1 MMRRR
6 SFMQTLAGSGAG
18 VALLKLGTPQKRLS
32 ENASVA
38 WTVKGFTCVTCA
50 VGLQTILEKHEGI
63 ARVKAEYPSGKV
75 EIGFDSNVIESR
87 ELKRLIEE
95 DGLAGITSNP
105 TIFEKAIGESASY
118 DADIARLVGKGETP
132 LGAIYERI
140 ATADIAA
147 AEGVRAIAAAVG
159 GRSVTALVHAAAIEG
174 IVSLADTTRPVFDR
188 LVAVNLAGPFF
199 LTQALRPML
208 ADGSGIVFVSS
219 VSALHGRPRHAAYAA
234 TKAALL
240 GLSTSLAA
248 ELAPRVRVNCVAPGA
263 TDTPMM
269 AEAITAYLRSMDAEE
284 AQRTGTAEMARVLL
298 GRVGNPA
305 ELAAAIVHLALDAS
319 YSTGSVVTVDGG
331 YSAS

>member
-1 MMRRR
+1 MGSAERPVAVV
-6 SFMQTLAGSGAG
+6 TGAGSGIGRAT
-18 VALLKLGTPQKRLS
+18 AL
-32 ENASVA
+32 A
-38 WTVKGFTCVTCA
+38 
-50 VGLQTILEKHEGI
+50 
-63 ARVKAEYPSGKV
+63 
-75 EIGFDSNVIESR
+75 
-87 ELKRLIEE
+87 
-95 DGLAGITSNP
+95 
-105 TIFEKAIGESASY
+105 
-118 DADIARLVGKGETP
+118 
-132 LGAIYERI
+132 LGARDLDVVCAGRRPGPLQETAGQLGGGRGR
-140 ATADIAA
+140 AVAADIAA

>member
-1 MMRRR
+1 MPIIPGSK
-6 SFMQTLAGSGAG
+6 SFLACSGLPG
-18 VALLKLGTPQKRLS
+18 IVRMLSRVAALSLPGEEPGELL
-32 ENASVA
+32 EVA
-38 WTVKGFTCVTCA
+38 
-50 VGLQTILEKHEGI
+50 
-63 ARVKAEYPSGKV
+63 
-75 EIGFDSNVIESR
+75 
-87 ELKRLIEE
+87 
-95 DGLAGITSNP
+95 
-105 TIFEKAIGESASY
+105 
-118 DADIARLVGKGETP
+118 ADISS
-132 LGAIYERI
+132 
-140 ATADIAA
+140 

-199 LTQALRPML
+199 LTQALRPVL

-284 AQRTGTAEMARVLL
+284 AQRTATAEMARVLL

-305 ELAAAIVHLALDAS
+305 ELAAAIAHLALDAS

-331 YSAS
+331 FSAR